1 MMMKRVLLVVAA
13 VVSMVGCNLDV
24 PVPTGGSLDPS
35 DPTKE
40 TFAPGLNIDIARM
53 TKTAAGTFYRDTI
66 VGTGA
71 TLTSSDA
78 VIVWS
83 YLGVLKN
90 GQVFAT
96 AANETA
102 SLSGQVGGLRDAMR
116 GMKVGGERIIV
127 IPSALGF
134 GTGGTQ
140 LVPPNATLIFDVKLI
155 QLP

>member
-1 MMMKRVLLVVAA
+1 MMKRMLMVAAA
-13 VVSMVGCNLDV
+13 VVAMVGCNLDV

-40 TFAPGLNIDIARM
+40 TFAPGLNINISRM
-53 TKTAAGTFYRDTI
+53 TKTDAGTFYRDTI

-83 YLGVLKN
+83 YLGVLKS
-90 GQVFAT
+90 GQMFAT
-96 AANETA
+96 ATDETTTLTA
-102 SLSGQVGGLRDAMR
+102 QVGGLRDAMR

-127 IPSALGF
+127 VPSALGF

-140 LVPPNATLIFDVKLI
+140 LVPPNATLIYDVKLK

>member
-1 MMMKRVLLVVAA
+1 MTMKRVLMLMAA
-13 VVSMVGCNLDV
+13 VVAMVGCNLDV
-24 PVPTGGSLDPS
+24 PVPTGGGIEPS

-40 TFAPGLNIDIARM
+40 TFAPGLNINIARF
-53 TKTAAGTFYRDTI
+53 TKTEAGTFYRDTI
-66 VGTGA
+66 IGTGA

-83 YLGVLKN
+83 YIGVLKS

-96 AANETA
+96 AADETTTLTA
-102 SLSGQVGGLRDAMR
+102 QVGGLRDAMR

-127 IPSALGF
+127 VPSALGF
-134 GTGGTQ
+134 GTGGTL
-140 LVPPNATLIFDVKLI
+140 LVPPNATLIYDVKLK

>member
-1 MMMKRVLLVVAA
+1 MMKRVLMLAAA
-13 VVSMVGCNLDV
+13 VVAIVGCNLDV

-40 TFAPGLNIDIARM
+40 TFAPGLNIDISRM
-53 TKTAAGTFYRDTI
+53 TKTEAGTFYRDTI

-78 VIVWS
+78 VIIWS
-83 YLGVLKN
+83 YLGLLKS
-90 GQVFAT
+90 GQVFT
-96 AANETA
+96 TGANETTTLTA
-102 SLSGQVGGLRDAMR
+102 QVGGLRDAMR

-134 GTGGTQ
+134 GTGGTL

>member
-1 MMMKRVLLVVAA
+1 MMKRVLLLATVVLTIA
-13 VVSMVGCNLDV
+13 GCSLEV
-24 PVPTGGSLDPS
+24 PAPNGGNIEPS
-35 DPTKE
+35 DPTTE
-40 TFAPGLNIDIARM
+40 TFAPGLNINIARM

-71 TLTSSDA
+71 TLTNSEA
-78 VIVWS
+78 VMIWS

-96 AANETA
+96 ATNETTTLA
-102 SLSGQVGGLRDAMR
+102 AQVGGLRDAMR
-116 GMKVGGERIIV
+116 GMKVGGERLIV

-134 GTGGTQ
+134 GSAQVG
-140 LVPPNATLIFDVKLI
+140 LVPPNATLVYDVILI

>member
-1 MMMKRVLLVVAA
+1 MMKRVLLLATA
-13 VVSMVGCNLDV
+13 VLAIAGCNLDV
-24 PVPTGGSLDPS
+24 PAPNGGNIDPS
-35 DPTKE
+35 DPTTE
-40 TFAPGLNIDIARM
+40 TFAPGLNINIARM

-66 VGTGA
+66 IGTGA
-71 TLTSSDA
+71 TLTSSEA
-78 VIVWS
+78 VMIWS

-96 AANETA
+96 ATNETTTLA
-102 SLSGQVGGLRDAMR
+102 AQVGGLRDAMR

-134 GTGGTQ
+134 GSVQIG
-140 LVPPNATLIFDVKLI
+140 LIPPNATLIYDVKLI